1 MKTCAIMFTASLA
14 MVLLGGCSGRDGEVA
29 SEPCDEPNVRYEGKV
44 NIDPEKCNR
53 PLPPAAAIPQQSNNV
68 STSFKEPVS
77 EVAEPQRP
85 MWRFERIRH
94 YYEVGVHEQD
104 FRVDASLETVNKIAD
119 EIEHEI
125 LAADLEHRISGM
137 WEYLTLAAIFD
148 SRWYGR
154 VIDDQTWRVV
164 RERESFETWSNRVV
178 VSYAFLQRMLEFGRK
193 YNFTD
198 DAGYSAERY
207 RMSVSEL
214 REFAD
219 NGQAEYVAVL
229 KPCVEKLGDEL
240 DREDS
245 VLKKG
250 YDYYRSFCPTDEDA
264 KPMLKAIIRKMGRR
278 PKWAKKED

>member
-1 MKTCAIMFTASLA
+1 MNAYAIMFAAPLA
-14 MVLLGGCSGRDGEVA
+14 IVLLGGCSKNDGDETP
-29 SEPCDEPNVRYEGKV
+29 EPCSETNSQHESKMEFR
-44 NIDPEKCNR
+44 PEECSGQ
-53 PLPPAAAIPQQSNNV
+53 LPPATVTLQQSNNV

-94 YYEVGVHEQD
+94 YHGAAGPKQD
-104 FRVDASLETVNKIAD
+104 FRVDASLETVNKVAD

-125 LAADLEHRISGM
+125 LAADEKFRISGM
-137 WEYLTLAAIFD
+137 WEYLSLAAMFV
-148 SRWYGR
+148 SRRHGR
-154 VIDDQTWRVV
+154 YIDDQTWRVV
-164 RERESFETWSNRVV
+164 RERESFGTWSNRVV

-264 KPMLKAIIRKMGRR
+264 KPMLKEIIRKMGRR

>member
-1 MKTCAIMFTASLA
+1 MKTRAIMFAASLS
-14 MVLLGGCSGRDGEVA
+14 MVLLSGCSGRDGEVA
-29 SEPCDEPNVRYEGKV
+29 PEPCDEPDARYEGKV

-85 MWRFERIRH
+85 IWRFERIRH
-94 YYEVGVHEQD
+94 YHGAAGPKQD
-104 FRVDASLETVNKIAD
+104 FRVDASLETVNKVAD

-125 LAADLEHRISGM
+125 LAADEKFRISGM
-137 WEYLTLAAIFD
+137 WEYLSLAAMFV
-148 SRWYGR
+148 SRRHGR
-154 VIDDQTWRVV
+154 YIDDQTWRVV
-164 RERESFETWSNRVV
+164 RERESFGTWSNRVV